1 MNSDLPTSPK
11 ETRRM
16 RKLFS
21 LVALGL
27 LLAGSAM
34 AASSSTPTPEI
45 WFFLRPYAV
54 MANGVDG
61 RQGWQKLFL
70 EPNAP
75 WPPIM
80 DDVQVV
86 ALAGNMKTVPDDV
99 LATAFA
105 KLKQKRIGFAIESLA
120 QSWVGYEQYKCG
132 HGVEGYTDP
141 PGNAQIARR
150 IKAAGGE
157 LVYVTMDEPLY
168 NGHYYN
174 GPSACHSTIENVA
187 ERAAAVMREYQKVF
201 PNVVI
206 GDTEP
211 FPVLTQQPNW
221 QRDYSEWMQAF
232 SKAFGKPIAFLN
244 MDIDW
249 PRDHGHWQQ
258 SLEQAADFA
267 RANHLAL
274 GIVYNTAV
282 PGGAKSDERWLKS
295 AADNFTE
302 IEKGL
307 GIAPD
312 KALFESWTP
321 YPHRSITDANGLGED
336 DLVKRYLQMRGIKDN

>member
-1 MNSDLPTSPK
+1 MMTSDLPTSPK
-11 ETRRM
+11 KTRQM

-21 LVALGL
+21 LVALSL

-34 AASSSTPTPEI
+34 AASSSAPTPEI

-75 WPPIM
+75 WPPFM

-105 KLKQKRIGFAIESLA
+105 KLKQRRIGFAIESLA
-120 QSWVGYEQYKCG
+120 QSWVGYEQFKCG

-157 LVYVTMDEPLY
+157 LVYVTWMNRCTMGIITMVRMPATARLRMSP
-168 NGHYYN
+168 NG
-174 GPSACHSTIENVA
+174 
-187 ERAAAVMREYQKVF
+187 RR
-201 PNVVI
+201 
-206 GDTEP
+206 
-211 FPVLTQQPNW
+211 
-221 QRDYSEWMQAF
+221 
-232 SKAFGKPIAFLN
+232 
-244 MDIDW
+244 
-249 PRDHGHWQQ
+249 Q
-258 SLEQAADFA
+258 SC
-267 RANHLAL
+267 AN
-274 GIVYNTAV
+274 I
-282 PGGAKSDERWLKS
+282 R
-295 AADNFTE
+295 
-302 IEKGL
+302 
-307 GIAPD
+307 
-312 KALFESWTP
+312 
-321 YPHRSITDANGLGED
+321 RSFQT
-336 DLVKRYLQMRGIKDN
+336 